1 MIMPS
6 FMRKLKE
13 MYNDYDIRGVIGNAE
28 QLRKMLEKGELDI
41 AFSGI
46 QPLDPE
52 CIEKELLFD
61 KRLYLVVSVR
71 NDVNTCPIG

>member
-1 MIMPS
+1 M
-6 FMRKLKE
+6 
-13 MYNDYDIRGVIGNAE
+13 DT
-28 QLRKMLEKGELDI
+28 
-41 AFSGI
+41 
-46 QPLDPE
+46 E